1 MGMMGKALLPR
12 ASESVLHA
20 EKRRLLWGAK
30 PFKAIGYS
38 SAVSCSPVIPGRY
51 RNPSLPDVRYLFVAN
66 RSDFYSGCCT
76 RPCSAIS
83 ELIPEFDSPCKL
95 AIFSSGAGGIR
106 TPDLRRAKSGHYR
119 RRRSSLFRKSC
130 KTAYSLYKRLAIFHR
145 RSRGLVYHWC
155 KRTLA

>member
-1 MGMMGKALLPR
+1 MGMMGKALLQR

-38 SAVSCSPVIPGRY
+38 SSVSCSPVIPGRY

-76 RPCSAIS
+76 RACSAIS
-83 ELIPEFDSPCKL
+83 ELIPEFDFSCKL
-95 AIFSSGAGGIR
+95 AIFRVEPGDSNPRPPPCKVRTLSSPSFVLVQKI
-106 TPDLRRAKSGHYR
+106 LQNSI
-119 RRRSSLFRKSC
+119 FFIQ
-130 KTAYSLYKRLAIFHR
+130 RLAIVHR
-145 RSRGLVYHWC
+145 RSRGLVYCWC

>member
-1 MGMMGKALLPR
+1 MGMMGKVLLPR

-38 SAVSCSPVIPGRY
+38 SSVSCSPVIPGRY
-51 RNPSLPDVRYLFVAN
+51 RNPSLPDARYLFVAN

-95 AIFSSGAGGIR
+95 TIF
-106 TPDLRRAKSGHYR
+106 
-119 RRRSSLFRKSC
+119 
-130 KTAYSLYKRLAIFHR
+130 
-145 RSRGLVYHWC
+145 
-155 KRTLA
+155 